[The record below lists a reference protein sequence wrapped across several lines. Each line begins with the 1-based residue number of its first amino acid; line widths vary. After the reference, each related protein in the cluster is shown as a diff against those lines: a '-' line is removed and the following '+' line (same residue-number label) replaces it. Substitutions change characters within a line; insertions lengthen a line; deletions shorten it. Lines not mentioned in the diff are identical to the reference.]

1 MNDNAIPTPAIPTPG
16 IPTPAIPA
24 SMCDIVLKGGLT
36 SGVVYP
42 LALARLAKNFRFSNI
57 GGTSAGAI
65 AAAAAAAAEYGRQ
78 TRGGLGFARLEKI
91 PEEIGPHLL
100 ALFQPTPAL
109 KPVYDTFIALLN
121 ALPALAPIA
130 APVTRYWGTAL
141 LGLLPGFVIFL
152 FGVAANS
159 CGCALL
165 GVVVTL
171 LGPVVV
177 LVARMMLAQPTPL
190 AKSAQDTL
198 TAVWDAR
205 ADIPKVL
212 AVKWTPLKGYWGT
225 AAVGLVPAILILLC
239 ARTCGWVAFGLL
251 VALLGLIGAIVGRFL
266 YAAGVELVNND
277 YGLCPG
283 IRQPYSSDEAFTDWL
298 TRLIDEAAGRSK
310 GQDPLTFGDLANL
323 PGGKINLAMM
333 TTSLMEERPYT
344 LPMLGSHH
352 ATAATNP
359 PPAAGATA
367 AGEHHMFVFKR
378 SEWEKLFPA
387 RVMKYLLRNCPRL
400 APPPEESGEFYYF
413 PDEAHLPLVVAT
425 RMSLSFPG
433 LICAVP
439 LWRHDFTLKADE
451 QKKLQRCLFS
461 DGGLSSNFPI
471 HFFDHLLP
479 NHPTFAITLD
489 EWDDRR
495 NRDAVW
501 LPSTK
506 YVGSGSSI
514 PILPFSGLP
523 DFLYRLV
530 NSAKDWQDSLQSV
543 LPGYRERIVHVVLK
557 PDEGGINLNMDA
569 ATVTKLADY
578 GEQAGDILCKQFD
591 LNAHRWRRFLVA
603 MARME
608 ETLDEMGSSYY
619 SVTGGT
625 EDFEDFLKRYPQVA
639 EHYKQKPDVLAAML
653 ARGKELADAGTA
665 WRTPPCIRDG
675 SIPQPPTNLRITPKP

>member
-1 MNDNAIPTPAIPTPG
+1 MNDNAIPTPDA
-16 IPTPAIPA
+16 IPTPAIPT

-42 LALARLAKNFRFSNI
+42 LALSRLAKNFRFSNI

-78 TRGGLGFARLEKI
+78 TGGGRGFARLEDI

-159 CGCALL
+159 CGGALL

-171 LGPVVV
+171 LGPVVA
-177 LVARMMLAQPTPL
+177 LVARLIFAQPTPL
-190 AKSAQDTL
+190 AKSAQDIL
-198 TAVWDAR
+198 AAVWDAR
-205 ADIPKVL
+205 ADIPTIL
-212 AVKWTPLKGYWGT
+212 AVKWTPLIGYWRT
-225 AAVGLVPAILILLC
+225 AVVGLLPAILILLC
-239 ARTCGWVAFGLL
+239 ARTGGWVAFGLL
-251 VALLGLIGAIVGRFL
+251 VAVLGLIGAIVGRFV

-283 IRQPYSSDEAFTDWL
+283 IRQPFSSAEAFTDWL

-323 PGGKINLAMM
+323 PSGKVNLAMM

-352 ATAATNP
+352 ATAAPEP
-359 PPAAGATA
+359 PPTAGATG
-367 AGEHHMFVFKR
+367 AGGHHLFVFKR

-387 RVMKYLLRNCPRL
+387 RVMEYLLRNCPPFT
-400 APPPEESGEFYYF
+400 PPAGESGEFYYF

-439 LWRHDFTLKADE
+439 LWRHDFTLEPKERD
-451 QKKLQRCLFS
+451 KLQRCLFS

-489 EWDDRR
+489 EYDERR

-501 LPSTK
+501 LPSTA
-506 YVGSGSSI
+506 GSGSSI

-569 ATVTKLADY
+569 ATVAKLAKY
-578 GEQAGDILCKQFD
+578 GEDAGDILCTQFD
-591 LNAHRWRRFLVA
+591 LDAHRWRRFLVA

-608 ETLDEMGSSYY
+608 ETLDEVATSYY

-639 EHYKQKPDVLAAML
+639 SHYTQKNPGVLAAML
-653 ARGKELADAGTA
+653 TRGKQLANAGTA
-665 WRTPPCIRDG
+665 WRTPPRIRDG
-675 SIPQPPTNLRITPKP
+675 YIPQPPTNLRITPKP